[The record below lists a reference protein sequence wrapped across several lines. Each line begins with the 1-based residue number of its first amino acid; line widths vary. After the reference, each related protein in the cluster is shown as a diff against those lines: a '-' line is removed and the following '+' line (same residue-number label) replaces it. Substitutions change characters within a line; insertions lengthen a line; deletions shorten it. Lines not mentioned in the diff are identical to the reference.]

1 MIKAAEVTKI
11 LQINLYCDKCGKR
24 MDRMTD
30 MVITTHP
37 PMFTYGC
44 ECGEVQTS
52 TEVYPRQMVYFD
64 EGSAKEID
72 LEEVKKDG

>member
-24 MDRMTD
+24 MEKLSYLTLAS
-30 MVITTHP
+30 HP
-37 PMFTYGC
+37 PKFTYKC

-52 TEVYPRQMVYFD
+52 TRVYPFQQIFFD
-64 EGSAKEID
+64 EENAKEID
-72 LEEVKKDG
+72 LEEVKRDE